1 MCQTSWAVLDEVNGQ
16 TYQGSYDTGMSF
28 QYSVEVGAGGSWV
41 YLVSLVRAKDLL
53 QLSET
58 WYARASS
65 ASQLYSFTFWLVL
78 YSESCVGYGSF
89 YGSESTSPAPK
100 PGPKKPPGS
109 GLRAAGG
116 GSRPRS
122 PGAGVLGP
130 GGPLKATLSDE
141 RVPNK
146 GIGQALSVPLPFQ
159 SPKSSRGLSPA
170 SSLILTLSSTSGS
183 WWIDGMGAQFFVSDV
198 NGYTEDFSGT
208 LCATGG
214 GHQTSSVQCLKALP
228 DGQYLLRVT
237 GLLYGNGS
245 ISWEFCGE
253 VGEAYE
259 QLYFSVSRGSC
270 TPLDLSAV
278 IFNTT
283 GQIMEAETQVMLSGV
298 VELVGVSAE
307 MLSESDGLVLR
318 HALANEVSRGRFA
331 GALSPDEILIY
342 SPTAAAS
349 DQDVSSP
356 PRPNRALSLL
366 WSREKTNKVG
376 FEIPI
381 SISQLHGL
389 DEASLELHLQNY
401 FSRV

>member
-1 MCQTSWAVLDEVNGQ
+1 
-16 TYQGSYDTGMSF
+16 
-28 QYSVEVGAGGSWV
+28 
-41 YLVSLVRAKDLL
+41 
-53 QLSET
+53 
-58 WYARASS
+58 
-65 ASQLYSFTFWLVL
+65 
-78 YSESCVGYGSF
+78 
-89 YGSESTSPAPK
+89 
-100 PGPKKPPGS
+100 
-109 GLRAAGG
+109 
-116 GSRPRS
+116 
-122 PGAGVLGP
+122 
-130 GGPLKATLSDE
+130 
-141 RVPNK
+141 
-146 GIGQALSVPLPFQ
+146 
-159 SPKSSRGLSPA
+159 
-170 SSLILTLSSTSGS
+170 
-183 WWIDGMGAQFFVSDV
+183 MGAQFFVSDV

-214 GHQTSSVQCLKALP
+214 GYQTSSVQCLKALP

-389 DEASLELHLQNY
+389 DEASLELHLQKY
-401 FSRV
+401 FARVFNHGAFVSTVKSIASKVSGSHVATLRSASLLSLKIVHRVAENRAVSVASSVFVATCGAAGLLMGAMFSAFVYRKWRSSARGRGYVRTNEVEM